1 MFCSKCGKEIEKGAK
16 FCAGCGEKVTAKKET
31 IKAEKVEKEVKE
43 VKKVEEPKTTA
54 TQESSGLGIAGM
66 IIGIISFLLSWSIVF
81 ILLPVVGLI
90 LSLCAKGKKGFKITG
105 IILNAL
111 SIAIS
116 IIILIVCINMGVAG
130 LFSLAEKVE
139 NDPTIQETIKETGKE
154 VKKAVKSGYPYGTWT
169 CVPYSSM
176 NLQKYDYE
184 NIATGNSKDDL
195 TVLKLNTDRS
205 YQYGPYVD
213 SYKNYYKGTFTYEIE
228 TEKNE
233 ESNNKAND
241 YKFIMIKGP
250 VNSFMLDGQ
259 VQSTTDKSLD
269 MEMELFGQYDYD
281 KALIIF
287 TSSYNMYM
295 CER

>member
-1 MFCSKCGKEIEKGAK
+1 MFCSKCGKEIEKNAK

-31 IKAEKVEKEVKE
+31 VKAEKVEKEVK
-43 VKKVEEPKTTA
+43 VAKKVEEPKTEVK
-54 TQESSGLGIAGM
+54 QESSGAGIAGM
-66 IIGIISFLLSWSIVF
+66 VIGIISLLLSWAIVF
-81 ILLPVVGLI
+81 ILLPVIGLI
-90 LSLCAKGKKGFKITG
+90 ISLVAKGKKGFKIAG
-105 IILNAL
+105 IILNSL
-111 SIAIS
+111 AIVVS
-116 IIILIVCINMGVAG
+116 IILVIVFINLGVKG
-130 LFSLAEKVE
+130 IFNLADRVQ
-139 NDPTIQETIKETGKE
+139 NDPAIQDTLKETGKE
-154 VKKAVKSGYPYGTWT
+154 IKKTVKSGYPYGTWT

-176 NLQKYDYE
+176 NLQQYDYE

-195 TVLKLNTDRS
+195 TVLKLNTDRT

-228 TEKNE
+228 TSKNE

-259 VQSTTDKSLD
+259 VQSTADKSLD
-269 MEMELFGQYDYD
+269 MEMELFGKYDYD